1 MLLKFKE
8 HFELKQ
14 FLKIL
19 EQQEIDEDQQQALQE
34 AASGKKAPA
43 PVEGQVSNN
52 TKGVMHELLTGYHL
66 NGGQHMERYKN
77 EEGES
82 PKQAH
87 DRLKST
93 MHKNDYKKAFTKAES
108 AASDIRKQSESS
120 GHSISKVHWT
130 SKPGDIGRSTGI
142 NSSQKEDPSDLV
154 LHMHHKSD
162 KKKASPKFM
171 GVSLKI
177 SDQSS
182 KHIPSSSLG
191 MSSLGP
197 KAQQIDDSRK
207 QKILARFPKL
217 KGMNSDS
224 RKEWARENPK
234 SAEKI
239 KKIGVEHLQQVAK
252 GLHEHLSKAA
262 PKVVAAHVRE
272 VLHAHGT
279 PMQDQGHTHIK
290 HVTYGKTSTK
300 HHTVN
305 PGTDYEDIL
314 KKRPHDIQVEH
325 SGASLAFKDKKTGRT
340 FARHSIKFD
349 SQSDPLSSLK
359 SAGTPAGD

>member
-19 EQQEIDEDQQQALQE
+19 ETQEIEEEQQLQE
-34 AASGKKAPA
+34 AASGKKAAKAPA

-66 NGGQHMERYKN
+66 NNKTHMENYNN

-87 DRLKST
+87 DRLKAT
-93 MHKNDYKKAFTKAES
+93 MHKNDYKKANARAES
-108 AASDIRKQSESS
+108 AANDIRAEAS
-120 GHSISKVHWT
+120 GHKISKVHWT

-142 NSSQKEDPSDLV
+142 KSSQKEDPSDIV
-154 LHMHHKSD
+154 IHTHHESD
-162 KKKASPKFM
+162 KKKANPKFT
-171 GVSLKI
+171 GISLKI
-177 SDQSS
+177 SDQPG
-182 KHIPSSSLG
+182 KHIPSSNLG

-197 KAQQIDDSRK
+197 KSQEIDSARK
-207 QKILARFPKL
+207 QAIHKKFPKL
-217 KGMNSDS
+217 AGMGPRERRD
-224 RKEWARENPK
+224 WAKENPI
-234 SAEKI
+234 SAEKV
-239 KKIGVEHLQQVAK
+239 KKIAVDHLQQVAK
-252 GLHEHLSKAA
+252 SLHEHLSNSS

-279 PMQDQGHTHIK
+279 PMEDEGHTHIK

-314 KKRPHDIQVEH
+314 SKRPRDIEVHH
-325 SGASLAFKDKKTGRT
+325 SGASLSFKDKKTGKT
-340 FARHSIKFD
+340 FARHSIKYD
-349 SQSDPLSSLK
+349 SQNDPLSSLK